1 MLQTMGGNPKNFNKL
16 DLKRLPSPCFVID
29 KIALQNN
36 LEILFELKKETNI
49 KILIALKAFSTFSLA
64 DLISEYLDGSCC
76 SGLYEAKLANKYF
89 KGEISTYSPA
99 FKKDEFEEISKISDH
114 IIFNSFNQ
122 INTFYDISKK
132 FNNEVGIRINPLYSE
147 VGINKYSSAGISSRL
162 GVHLKDLI
170 NYDIDKI
177 DGIHFHSLCEQNFKP
192 LENTWNELKNSLTPL
207 ITNIKWINLGG
218 GHHITRKDYQL
229 NELKYFLKK
238 VSNET
243 NCQIYIEPGE
253 AVVLDSGILVGE
265 ILDFFKP
272 SNPLSPNIAITDIS
286 ATSHIPDVIEAP
298 YRPALLNEPDKGHKI
313 ILGGPSC
320 LAGDI
325 IGEYNFNDIPKIGER
340 IALLDQAHY
349 TMVKTSFFNGVKLPS
364 IAIWDSKT
372 DDLEIIKSFSFKDFE
387 NRLS

>member
-16 DLKRLPSPCFVID
+16 DLKKLPSPCFVID

-99 FKKDEFEEISKISDH
+99 FKKDEFDEISKISDH

-147 VGINKYSSAGISSRL
+147 VEINKYSSAGISSRL

-192 LENTWNELKNSLTPL
+192 LELSL
-207 ITNIKWINLGG
+207 I
-218 GHHITRKDYQL
+218 HI
-229 NELKYFLKK
+229 
-238 VSNET
+238 
-243 NCQIYIEPGE
+243 
-253 AVVLDSGILVGE
+253 
-265 ILDFFKP
+265 
-272 SNPLSPNIAITDIS
+272 
-286 ATSHIPDVIEAP
+286 
-298 YRPALLNEPDKGHKI
+298 
-313 ILGGPSC
+313 
-320 LAGDI
+320 
-325 IGEYNFNDIPKIGER
+325 
-340 IALLDQAHY
+340 
-349 TMVKTSFFNGVKLPS
+349 
-364 IAIWDSKT
+364 
-372 DDLEIIKSFSFKDFE
+372 
-387 NRLS
+387 